1 MILRAAKALAL
12 SGALIFSTGLIAQ
25 QNGQYNDPNYNNNQ
39 NGQYNNGQSDRDH
52 DRDRDRDRDQYN
64 QGPYDSNGYNNYG
77 YNQNGEYNRQYD
89 RQNAS
94 QYTQPPYE
102 NNGYNNYGYNQNGQY
117 DRQYDRQYGRRYAS
131 NGNGRYGDTISSG
144 TQIKV
149 RTDQD
154 INLKADDDNNGRG
167 VTAGQ
172 VFPATIAEDVMDANG
187 QVAIPRG
194 ARAQLRAVSTGSNG
208 DLTLDLDSIDVG
220 GRNIRVWGED
230 TAGSGSSANGGI
242 GMNKRTGEY
251 VGGGALAGTLLGAMI
266 GGGKGAAIGAV
277 LGGACGAGAQVL
289 THGHQLNV
297 PAETVL
303 TFRLNNNLSVPYN
316 NGNNYNGRDRLN
328 R

>member
-1 MILRAAKALAL
+1 MQQKQCYARASRRDLLWPAPLWQLHTLRSGEASQQVEEAAEGSVSVWRLRLRGPRRLGSISGNTMGGSRMILRAAKALAL

-39 NGQYNNGQSDRDH
+39 NGQYNNGQYDRDH
-52 DRDRDRDRDQYN
+52 DRDRDRDQYN

-89 RQNAS
+89 RQYSS

-172 VFPATIAEDVMDANG
+172 VFPA
-187 QVAIPRG
+187 
-194 ARAQLRAVSTGSNG
+194 
-208 DLTLDLDSIDVG
+208 
-220 GRNIRVWGED
+220 
-230 TAGSGSSANGGI
+230 
-242 GMNKRTGEY
+242 
-251 VGGGALAGTLLGAMI
+251 
-266 GGGKGAAIGAV
+266 
-277 LGGACGAGAQVL
+277 
-289 THGHQLNV
+289 
-297 PAETVL
+297 
-303 TFRLNNNLSVPYN
+303 
-316 NGNNYNGRDRLN
+316 
-328 R
+328 